1 MRRGFPQLRIASA
14 HIADLTA
21 IQVGDPVTAR
31 VEVDLGSLSPAD
43 VVVEMLLGHAAD
55 NGDLEN
61 RTAVPLTPTGKP
73 ANGVQAFEGT
83 TRVEHSGHY
92 ACGLRVRPAMASS
105 AGDSLSDLVL
115 WACPPPLPSPEAAI
129 RHDLG
134 RPGRPLRRDRRGRD
148 GWPRPRSPQGC
159 SSKKSN
165 ISSVALTS
173 WCTGSAGFRGEPA
186 EPGQV
191 WPPSSSR
198 A

>member
-1 MRRGFPQLRIASA
+1 MTMTAAPGLISEEELDSQVEGEVLDEARDLVGNLELRVQQVKNGILNPMEAAKALAQERQRVRRGFPQLRIASA

-115 WACPPPLPSPEAAI
+115 WA
-129 RHDLG
+129 
-134 RPGRPLRRDRRGRD
+134 
-148 GWPRPRSPQGC
+148 
-159 SSKKSN
+159 
-165 ISSVALTS
+165 
-173 WCTGSAGFRGEPA
+173 
-186 EPGQV
+186 
-191 WPPSSSR
+191 
-198 A
+198 